1 MNTTVKILC
10 KLDGIFSTELL
21 KIKSV
26 RWGWASEMV
35 HWVKVLA
42 CRPDVTNSTP
52 GSHRVEMEN
61 QFDPHKRGHTHTHKN
76 E

>member
-1 MNTTVKILC
+1 MKTTVKILC

-42 CRPDVTNSTP
+42 CRPDVTNSINP
-52 GSHRVEMEN
+52 
-61 QFDPHKRGHTHTHKN
+61 
-76 E
+76 